1 MSRKRKKTLKKHK
14 NKFRFLGILFVIQ
27 ILFLIFND
35 FGFITWLQLNSEKT
49 NVRNQVEILLNQ
61 QIKLQNEITKLNV
74 DQEYIEQMARE
85 RFMLVKPGE
94 KVFRVVESKTMQ
106 Q

>member
-1 MSRKRKKTLKKHK
+1 MPRKMAIDFP
-14 NKFRFLGILFVIQ
+14 KFKFLGILFSIQ

-35 FGFITWLQLNSEKT
+35 FGFITWFQLNFEKE
-49 NVRNQVEILLNQ
+49 NVHNQVEFSLNQ
-61 QIKLQNEITKLNV
+61 QIKLQSEITKLNV

>member
-35 FGFITWLQLNSEKT
+35 FGFITWLQLNSEKA
-49 NVRNQVEILLNQ
+49 NVHNQVEILLNQ
-61 QIKLQNEITKLNV
+61 QIKIQKEITKLNV